1 MQKSWIDRIPFFT
14 LGICLTTLS
23 LLTSSAA
30 DAQTTP
36 APTSAARPASGGGA
50 GRLFPATVK
59 DDSLGFVPIFD
70 GKTLNGWDGDAT
82 FWRAENGVLIGETT
96 PDKVVKVNNFLIWRG
111 GKVKDFEIKFDF
123 KINGTNSGM
132 QYRSTELPEVGKWIL
147 KGYQADLDFTNLFT
161 GNVHEE
167 RGRTGHVVLAKRGEV
182 TRVADGPTFKSVAKI
197 ADPVLLRGV
206 VNTNGWN
213 SYHIIARGPI
223 MIHIINN
230 QVMSISIDE
239 DSKNFV
245 PEGLLG
251 FQMHAG
257 PPFIVQYKNILYK
270 KIESK

>member
-1 MQKSWIDRIPFFT
+1 MKKTWTDRIHLSMF
-14 LGICLTTLS
+14 GGCLFIFS
-23 LLTSSAA
+23 LLTSSVV
-30 DAQTTP
+30 DAQTAP
-36 APTSAARPASGGGA
+36 AASSVNRPATGGA
-50 GRLFPATVK
+50 GRLFPTTVK
-59 DDSLGFVPIFD
+59 DDSLGFVSIFD

-82 FWRAENGVLIGETT
+82 FWRAENGILIGETT

-132 QYRSTELPEVGKWIL
+132 QYRSVELPEVGKWIL

-167 RGRTGHVVLAKRGEV
+167 RGRTGHVVLARRGEV
-182 TRVADGPTFKSVAKI
+182 TRVVDGPTFKSVAKI